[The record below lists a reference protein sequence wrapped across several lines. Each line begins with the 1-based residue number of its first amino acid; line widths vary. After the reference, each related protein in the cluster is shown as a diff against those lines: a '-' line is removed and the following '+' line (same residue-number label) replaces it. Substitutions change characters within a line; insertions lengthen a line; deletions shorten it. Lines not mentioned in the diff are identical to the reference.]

1 MSDSSP
7 APRLLAR
14 PFVLFALGR
23 AFSTIGNQVKNVA
36 VGWQVYTLTGN
47 PLDLGWIGLV
57 HFATAIT
64 LGLTAGA
71 SLDRLDR
78 RKVWIGCQIAKLVCY
93 SWLLFLTLSGTANLW
108 LILMAVA
115 GLGAAQGLELPA
127 TQSLLPLVVDRTH
140 LPRAI
145 ATQSSVM
152 EAATLVGPA
161 IGGFLIAV
169 DLSVGYGL
177 CVVASVTTWAVG
189 MMMRLHYSQTF
200 DQSLE
205 PGLSRFLAGL
215 RFLWAH
221 PPIWGAVTLDMV
233 AVLLGGV
240 TSLLPIFSRD
250 ILHVGADGMGLLRA
264 AMSLGALTCAALL
277 ARWPIRR
284 YGGKIM
290 FGAVALFGLAT
301 IVFSLS
307 TNFYLSCLLM
317 IVMGIA
323 DEISV
328 FSRATLVQLSTPD
341 EVRGRV
347 SAVNGIFI
355 TTSNQLG
362 EFESGATAALFGVV
376 PAAVLGGFGTLL
388 VAGLWAYWFPALRRV
403 EDLTK
408 GVAIS
413 GK

>member
-1 MSDSSP
+1 MSDSRPP
-7 APRLLAR
+7 ARLLAR

-23 AFSTIGNQVKNVA
+23 GFSTIGAQVKNVA
-36 VGWQVYTLTGN
+36 IGWQVYNLTGN

-57 HFATAIT
+57 HFTTAISM
-64 LGLTAGA
+64 GLTAGA

-78 RKVWIGCQIAKLVCY
+78 RQVWIGCQIAKLACY
-93 SWLLFLTLSGTANLW
+93 GWLLFLTLSGMANLW
-108 LILMAVA
+108 LILLAVA

-127 TQSLLPLVVDRTH
+127 TQSLLPLVVDRAL

-145 ATQSSVM
+145 ATQSSIM
-152 EAATLVGPA
+152 EAATLTGPA

-177 CVVASVTTWAVG
+177 CVAASITTWAIG
-189 MMMRLHYSQTF
+189 MMMRLHNSQTF

-205 PGLSRFLAGL
+205 PGLTRFLAGL

-221 PPIWGAVTLDMV
+221 PPIWGAITLDMM

-284 YGGKIM
+284 YGGRIM

-301 IVFSLS
+301 IGFSLS
-307 TNFYLSCLLM
+307 TDFYLSCALM
-317 IVMGIA
+317 IVMGVA

-376 PAAVLGGFGTLL
+376 PAAVLGGIGTLI

-413 GK
+413 SK